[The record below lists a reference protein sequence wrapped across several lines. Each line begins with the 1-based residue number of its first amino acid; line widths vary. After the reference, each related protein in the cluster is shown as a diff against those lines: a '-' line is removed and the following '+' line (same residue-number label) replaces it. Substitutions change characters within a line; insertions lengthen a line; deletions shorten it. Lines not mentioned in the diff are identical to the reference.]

1 MSELISEKISRL
13 FARLIFLI
21 MATFILGMLV
31 YGGTFSFWNSAFS
44 DLGSTVT
51 PEGNSN
57 MPACVVFMTGMV
69 LSGITLLRISKR
81 FAREKGLAHH
91 KLKAHF
97 SLLGGLGCFIFIF
110 PHNINNDIHMV
121 GAALFVASIW
131 SLGTLLLIESRKTVN
146 RERNILLQTILQST
160 VISYAVTFFA
170 DLPHKNI
177 AQKFAVFGLIFVLRS
192 VTAMRTKYEIRRY
205 TVSNFK
211 NG

>member
-57 MPACVVFMTGMV
+57 MPACVVFMAGMV
-69 LSGITLLRISKR
+69 LSGLTLLRISNHFVK
-81 FAREKGLAHH
+81 EKGLTHH

-97 SLLGGLGCFIFIF
+97 SLLGGIGCFVFIF

-121 GAALFVASIW
+121 GAALFVAAIW

-160 VISYAVTFFA
+160 VISYAITFFA
-170 DLPHKNI
+170 NLPVKNI
-177 AQKFAVFGLIFVLRS
+177 AQKFAVFGLTFVLRS
-192 VTAMRTKYEIRRY
+192 VTALRTKYEIRRY